1 MTDTRYSS
9 EIINRWRAG
18 VPVRIILDTDA
29 DTNYPSNANVR
40 QSFIS
45 AGIPI
50 RNKVTPG
57 INHWKMILYAGQAKV
72 HFSAANFANGSYSP
86 IAPYT
91 RYVDEAVYFTDDPDI
106 VHSFMTKFDD
116 LWTDTTHHQN
126 LANVTALTR
135 NYPTYTIHSS
145 LNFPPD
151 QDYQDRVVSALR
163 QETAQIDVVMFRIT
177 SAKVPDEM
185 IRRRQAGL
193 AIRLITDQD
202 QYRNRTYM
210 WHSYNI
216 DRMYMA
222 GIPIKWKL
230 DDGAIEE
237 DMHQKSIVLPTRGMA
252 IFGSSNWTSSS
263 SDKQREHNIFSTKPW
278 IVQWFVDQFNRKW
291 NNLRADGTPIG
302 TTRFLD
308 FVPGR
313 TETPANV
320 SPANLA

>member
-1 MTDTRYSS
+1 MPIHTQFTCASLRRWTSRACAVAVAVFAVTASASAQTADEFLCDNSFQDCRAPIIQLIRQENVGLDVSFWFMTDTRYSS

-135 NYPTYTIHSS
+135 NYPTSTRRSIFRPIRTIRMASC
-145 LNFPPD
+145 
-151 QDYQDRVVSALR
+151 RRCA
-163 QETAQIDVVMFRIT
+163 
-177 SAKVPDEM
+177 
-185 IRRRQAGL
+185 RRR
-193 AIRLITDQD
+193 R
-202 QYRNRTYM
+202 R
-210 WHSYNI
+210 S
-216 DRMYMA
+216 
-222 GIPIKWKL
+222 
-230 DDGAIEE
+230 
-237 DMHQKSIVLPTRGMA
+237 
-252 IFGSSNWTSSS
+252 TS
-263 SDKQREHNIFSTKPW
+263 
-278 IVQWFVDQFNRKW
+278 
-291 NNLRADGTPIG
+291 
-302 TTRFLD
+302 
-308 FVPGR
+308 
-313 TETPANV
+313 
-320 SPANLA
+320 